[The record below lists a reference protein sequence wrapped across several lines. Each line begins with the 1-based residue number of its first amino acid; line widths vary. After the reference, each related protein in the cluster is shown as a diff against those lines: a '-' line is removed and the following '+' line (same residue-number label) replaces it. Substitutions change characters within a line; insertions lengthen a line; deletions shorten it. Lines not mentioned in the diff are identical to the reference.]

1 LAPEAGVRRRRRF
14 APQEVIGRYVEGDLA
29 RVVGDLRIGERK
41 DRLMRALRFIET
53 IW

>member
-1 LAPEAGVRRRRRF
+1 MHPDAADRFIVATALQYGV
-14 APQEVIGRYVEGDLA
+14 PL
-29 RVVGDLRIGERK
+29 VGK